1 MVSHSVSLQVFGAF
15 LAWETRHVSIPALND
30 SKHIGFSVYNVFIT
44 CIAGAA
50 ISLVLS
56 DRKDL
61 VFVLLSFF
69 IIFCTTATLC
79 LVFVPKVRLVVRKF
93 CSFCSCYT
101 INICTLINCTCRGIM
116 YICNMNVVI
125 ITNVCLINSIF
136 EYDHSFISKC
146 TKLNSRLWMRY
157 ITLHANYIYLI
168 FSSTFIYYCIYQQCH
183 YCWHCW
189 LYTYLIF
196 SISTL
201 TFVLSLL
208 WSDYLQYYFH

>member
-1 MVSHSVSLQVFGAF
+1 MDDVLVIPENEYCQSEHMTIFVSIIYAYKGLLLVGAYTCIYNMILYMKVSQFMFSSLQVFGAF

-93 CSFCSCYT
+93 CSFLS
-101 INICTLINCTCRGIM
+101 M
-116 YICNMNVVI
+116 YY
-125 ITNVCLINSIF
+125 
-136 EYDHSFISKC
+136 YDAS
-146 TKLNSRLWMRY
+146 
-157 ITLHANYIYLI
+157 
-168 FSSTFIYYCIYQQCH
+168 
-183 YCWHCW
+183 
-189 LYTYLIF
+189 
-196 SISTL
+196 
-201 TFVLSLL
+201 
-208 WSDYLQYYFH
+208 